1 MTTAFQY
8 VIDNAES
15 ISINKKKK
23 VSQTVS
29 RSGVVKSISLGGQ
42 LWEFR
47 VKLPDGPSWET
58 YRPYIERIEALDRV
72 AVGTIQINSPGH
84 SWINKY
90 QGDLTNTSA
99 VTVATVPG
107 FDTSL
112 QITGGATLASGYR
125 FRSGDLI
132 QLGTGSVYSVVN
144 DVPYNSVVITVHRP
158 IREAAGNYTLKI
170 GQTVSWSVMCV
181 NMPNWTLFARNQ
193 VGWDGEFVFVEAV

>member
-29 RSGVVKSISLGGQ
+29 RSGIVKSISLGGQ

-58 YRPYIERIEALDRV
+58 YRPFIERIEALDRV
-72 AVGTIQINSPGH
+72 SIGTIKINAAGH
-84 SWINKY
+84 SWITGY
-90 QGDLTNTSA
+90 QGDLTSTSGI
-99 VTVATVPG
+99 VVAT
-107 FDTSL
+107 
-112 QITGGATLASGYR
+112 ASGNDTLLNITSGASLGSGYK

-132 QLGTGSVYSVVN
+132 QLGAGAVYSVVD
-144 DVPYNSVVITVHRP
+144 DVPYSSNQIKVHRP
-158 IREAAGNYTLKI
+158 IRDVAGSYTLSV
-170 GQTVSWSVMCV
+170 GQDVSWTVICTQL
-181 NMPNWTLFARNQ
+181 PNWNLFSRNQ